1 MRKCHKGGFRP
12 PFFVYIK
19 EVEGRPDTTTTRG
32 KTVRGTDKQVSA
44 SHTFSFIMGTRS
56 RIGIQFSDNSVL
68 SVYCHWD
75 GYPSFN
81 GKVLREFYDTKE
93 KASELINGGNISS
106 LHTNV
111 GWNNETLPE
120 TGPQYYTSR
129 GESLEEN
136 APRYDESIF
145 DFLEKENNEEYAYI
159 FTVKNRWVCTKMNQ
173 FDDDK
178 QPEKVEIPEGTVA

>member
-1 MRKCHKGGFRP
+1 MP
-12 PFFVYIK
+12 YIK

-44 SHTFSFIMGTRS
+44 SLTFSFIMGTRS

-81 GKVLREFYDTKE
+81 GKVLREFYNTKE

-145 DFLEKENNEEYAYI
+145 DFLEKENNEEYAYVW
-159 FTVKNRWVCTKMNQ
+159 TVNNEWKCLDMHS
-173 FDDDK
+173 FDDSK
-178 QPEKVEIPEGTVA
+178 SPEVVEIPEGTVA

>member
-1 MRKCHKGGFRP
+1 
-12 PFFVYIK
+12 
-19 EVEGRPDTTTTRG
+19 
-32 KTVRGTDKQVSA
+32 
-44 SHTFSFIMGTRS
+44 MGTRS
-56 RIGIQFSDNSVL
+56 RIGIQLKDDSIL

-93 KASELINGGNISS
+93 KVTQLINGGNISS

-129 GESLEEN
+129 GESIEEN
-136 APRYDESIF
+136 EPELSKDHGEYLKMSGDS
-145 DFLEKENNEEYAYI
+145 DEEYSYLFADGEWMCYN
-159 FTVKNRWVCTKMNQ
+159 TRSW
-173 FDDDK
+173 D
-178 QPEKVEIPEGTVA
+178 EKYMEREEIPAGSIMDR